1 MSSITTRV
9 IPAAAIV
16 VGAALA
22 GAGITAAATAQQE
35 EQVAAPVTQNLSA
48 TSAVTQDASASG
60 HAAGGHGAAGPVE
73 PLSATCEDSKLPP
86 HTGFQI
92 GPACVSTQFGE
103 VPAAED
109 VAQLLITDAPD
120 TVTAGQPFTLKVSTR
135 NLVRDRFLAAADGGY
150 YVERSTLTEDGLVR
164 GHFHTACRVLGS
176 TRQAPA
182 PERQAVFVATE
193 DNGGG
198 AAPDTVTVKIP
209 GLPTA
214 GEAQCATWA
223 GDGSH
228 RMPMMV
234 FANQIPAFD
243 SVRITVTGAGA
254 AKQAEGAK
262 PANDDQQAG
271 DDQGAAAEQQG
282 AAQPSAAQQSAAQQS
297 AAQQSAAQQSAAQQG
312 KANRRTSTG
321 RRTGNSQHTD
331 SREPVGSGQ
340 PAEAGLGTS
349 GDRRT
354 DENQWGAN
362 DR

>member
-1 MSSITTRV
+1 MSSTTTRLV
-9 IPAAAIV
+9 PAAAV
-16 VGAALA
+16 AVGAALA
-22 GAGITAAATAQQE
+22 GAGIIAAATAQP
-35 EQVAAPVTQNLSA
+35 EQHVAAPATQNLSA
-48 TSAVTQDASASG
+48 TSSVTQDPAASG
-60 HAAGGHGAAGPVE
+60 HAGHSAAGPVE

-109 VAQLLITDAPD
+109 VPQLLITDAPD
-120 TVTAGQPFTLKVSTR
+120 TVAAGQPFTIKVSTR

-150 YVERSTLTEDGLVR
+150 YVERSTLTDDGLVR

-209 GLPTA
+209 GLPSA

-254 AKQAEGAK
+254 AERSEAAP
-262 PANDDQQAG
+262 PAGGGQPADDGQRTGGSQ
-271 DDQGAAAEQQG
+271 D
-282 AAQPSAAQQSAAQQS
+282 AAQQDTAAETAAPQTADRQDAAQHGDGRTSSTRQS
-297 AAQQSAAQQSAAQQG
+297 GGSQRTSSPDPIHSGPAAGADQQTTGDRQTSGHQQG
-312 KANRRTSTG
+312 
-321 RRTGNSQHTD
+321 HD
-331 SREPVGSGQ
+331 
-340 PAEAGLGTS
+340 
-349 GDRRT
+349 DR
-354 DENQWGAN
+354 
-362 DR
+362 